1 MALQHVDDDSLAV
14 LFDLLALPDLCSL
27 SMTCKRMRA
36 ACMPVLFR
44 MCRVQSSNIDRAEGP
59 LFLPPSLWSYVQNI
73 VFRGLFWRS
82 DLEQSNLDYLMGLP
96 DRPTRCNRGLA
107 RQKVSIP
114 ALNDL
119 VHKALSSMPRLH
131 TVRFDVTTCDEDVWF
146 PGHIPG
152 VPWYVLSALFH
163 VSNLRYLH
171 VDGPMCHPYDQL
183 PLDVSLPPHL
193 MPLSSLIYN
202 PGDYRA
208 LARTTGMEKTV
219 VLFLL
224 ERAAASLR
232 ELELPSESAPLPRM
246 ALWSWPMLIKLSLH
260 GERPQLAEGSPP
272 LVSILGQMPRLRDL
286 TLRFAELVD
295 VLPPPIWPPWF
306 SAQYEWPDLERLY
319 VSHPCPNDEFY
330 AHLPNTLRDLSLR
343 CWPRHYKHYAPRGYS
358 KRKIGVNW
366 KSPALWSSQMLSI
379 LRKITA
385 PNLASLELEYYA
397 NGEDGLLFH
406 HIASS
411 YRHLTLLR
419 VHRYRSRGIT
429 DVPVEQIADA
439 LKELAELRIL
449 MMHLDFPYLTG
460 FPELGRLR
468 RGFRHEGPE
477 AREFDRRFQELREA
491 FDAFICLLGPQIRSS
506 RVWHAYQVAREAP
519 GVDEQTYGQL
529 RVSRYT
535 SSDYVGSAAP
545 GFDVCK
551 DE

>member
-1 MALQHVDDDSLAV
+1 FRGPFWRTDLEQRRLDDSL
-14 LFDLLALPDLCSL
+14 D
-27 SMTCKRMRA
+27 
-36 ACMPVLFR
+36 
-44 MCRVQSSNIDRAEGP
+44 
-59 LFLPPSLWSYVQNI
+59 
-73 VFRGLFWRS
+73 
-82 DLEQSNLDYLMGLP
+82 LP
-96 DRPTRCNRGLA
+96 DRPIVYNHGFSL
-107 RQKVSIP
+107 QGVSIP
-114 ALNDL
+114 AISRFL
-119 VHKALSSMPRLH
+119 HEALSSMPRLH
-131 TVRFDVTTCDEDVWF
+131 AVRFIMPTHVEDLWL
-146 PGHIPG
+146 PGRIPG

-163 VSNLRYLH
+163 VPNLRCLH
-171 VDGPMCHPYDQL
+171 VDGPICHPYDQL
-183 PLDVSLPPHL
+183 PLDVSLPPRL

-343 CWPRHYKHYAPRGYS
+343 CWPRHYKHYAPGGYTV
-358 KRKIGVNW
+358 RKIGVNW

-385 PNLASLELEYYA
+385 PNLANLELEYYA
-397 NGEDGLLFH
+397 NAEDGLLFH

-419 VHRYRSRGIT
+419 VHRYRSRGNT

-439 LKELAELRIL
+439 LKELAEPRNL
-449 MMHLDFPYLTG
+449 MMHLDFPFLTG
-460 FPELGRLR
+460 FPELGRIR
-468 RGFRHEGPE
+468 RGYHPEDPE
-477 AREFDRRFQELREA
+477 AREYHRRFQELREA
-491 FDAFICLLGPQIRSS
+491 FDTVATTFARALPPTLEFICLLAPHTNSA
-506 RVWHAYQVAREAP
+506 RVWHAYQVARETSGA
-519 GVDEQTYGQL
+519 DEQTYGQL

-535 SSDYVGSAAP
+535 SKYDGFAAP